1 MSLKAFHILF
11 IIVSILLGFGVGSW
25 CLVRWHN
32 GEGDSFLGLGIVFL
46 IAGIVLLAYSRHIMQ
61 KLKKYSYL

>member
-11 IIVSILLGFGVGSW
+11 IIASILMGFGVGSW

>member
-25 CLVRWHN
+25 CMVRWHN
-32 GEGDSFLGLGIVFL
+32 GEGGSFLGLGIVFL
-46 IAGIVLLAYSRHIMQ
+46 IAGIVLLAYSRHIMR
-61 KLKKYSYL
+61 KLEKYSYL